1 MASYNW
7 VSAAA
12 VARYLNNQFG
22 KGVFVA
28 QHGDLPQT
36 KGVVFVSGP
45 PARMQE
51 AFTFLRNKGFRLE
64 FTSTGKM
71 LRIVGKNHRDI

>member
-7 VSAAA
+7 VSASA
-12 VARYLNNQFG
+12 VARYLNGQFG
-22 KGVFVA
+22 RDVFVA

-51 AFTFLRNKGFRLE
+51 AFSFLRGKGLRLE
-64 FTSTGKM
+64 FTGTGRM
-71 LRIVGKNHRDI
+71 LRVVGKNPRDI